1 MGEHGSSPLQ
11 DGRGTFR
18 TDHKQGQRNFPFF
31 SSRPHHALPCPE
43 MSRSLSGN
51 KRWIRMVGTGI
62 HKERLWY
69 LRGEA
74 GSSQML
80 HIRGS
85 LPLTA
90 KPKSSR
96 EEPNEHVMKF

>member
-1 MGEHGSSPLQ
+1 
-11 DGRGTFR
+11 
-18 TDHKQGQRNFPFF
+18 
-31 SSRPHHALPCPE
+31 
-43 MSRSLSGN
+43 
-51 KRWIRMVGTGI
+51 MVGEGI
-62 HKERLWY
+62 NKELLWY
-69 LRGEA
+69 LWGEV

-96 EEPNEHVMKF
+96 EEPNEHVIKF